1 MIDKHKEFA
10 EAMRNIMRNNEAE
23 QKKTESEHVDEETDE
38 ENYGLKNGCFE
49 LYFRDGEIRFRSFI
63 DCEDVMPSTEVI

>member
-23 QKKTESEHVDEETDE
+23 QKKAESKRGDEELDE
-38 ENYGLKNGCFE
+38 ESRSLQE
-49 LYFRDGEIRFRSFI
+49 LLEAKFDELFGPI
-63 DCEDVMPSTEVI
+63 EDDDED

>member
-23 QKKTESEHVDEETDE
+23 QKKAESKRGDEETDE
-38 ENYGLKNGCFE
+38 ASRSLQE
-49 LYFRDGEIRFRSFI
+49 LLEAKFDKLFGPR
-63 DCEDVMPSTEVI
+63 EDDDED

>member
-38 ENYGLKNGCFE
+38 ETRSLQE
-49 LYFRDGEIRFRSFI
+49 LLEAKVDELFGPI
-63 DCEDVMPSTEVI
+63 EDDDTD

>member
-23 QKKTESEHVDEETDE
+23 QKKLESEHVDEETDE
-38 ENYGLKNGCFE
+38 ETRSLQE
-49 LYFRDGEIRFRSFI
+49 LLEAKFDELFGPI
-63 DCEDVMPSTEVI
+63 EDDDTD